1 MEEPKAG
8 YLGLKDCQEKCMNY
22 APISNFAT
30 MEKDKCYGIWYNANL
45 NTSNIHNSIT
55 KKPQCILL
63 PTHREGQQR
72 WPPCMEDPQNH
83 YANRGRW
90 DFYAKNE
97 YINQPIT
104 SGIL

>member
-1 MEEPKAG
+1 
-8 YLGLKDCQEKCMNY
+8 
-22 APISNFAT
+22 
-30 MEKDKCYGIWYNANL
+30 
-45 NTSNIHNSIT
+45 
-55 KKPQCILL
+55 
-63 PTHREGQQR
+63 
-72 WPPCMEDPQNH
+72 MEDPQNH